1 MRFAIIGSGAVGGY
15 YGARLARAGHAV
27 AFLARGAHLAAMR
40 EHGLRVESPLGDF
53 TLEVEATDD
62 PASVGAVDVAV
73 LAVKTYDNDTALP
86 MLRPLVGE
94 GTTVLTL
101 QNGVDSADEVAGVVG
116 RAAVVGGATYIATA
130 VARPGL
136 IVQTG
141 THRRIV
147 FGEVFGDPPRMT
159 PRVERLAEALLG
171 ADIQAEPAADARVPL
186 WDKFAYLAPFAG
198 FSGASRLPAGPIWA
212 DPFTR
217 ERFLAAVQEVVRVA
231 RAEGVPLGGDL
242 ADRVVAYMDAVPGT
256 MRASLL
262 IDLSQGKRIEVEA
275 LQGSVVRRG
284 RARGVPTPIM
294 STLYALLRPY
304 AGGPPVPPPA

>member
-1 MRFAIIGSGAVGGY
+1 MRFAIVGSGAVGGY
-15 YGARLARAGHAV
+15 YGAKLARAGHAV

-40 EHGLRVESPLGDF
+40 ERGLRVEGPLGDF
-53 TLEVEATDD
+53 TLPVEATDD
-62 PASVGAVDVAV
+62 PSGVGAVDVVV

-101 QNGVDSADEVAGVVG
+101 QNGVDSVDEVAAVVG

-147 FGEVFGDPPRMT
+147 FGEVFGNPPRLT

-186 WDKFAYLAPFAG
+186 WDKFVYLAPFAG
-198 FSGASRLPAGPIWA
+198 FSGASRLPAGPIWG

-217 ERFLAAVQEVVRVA
+217 ERFLAAVHEVAQVA
-231 RAEGVPLGGDL
+231 RAEGVSLGGDL
-242 ADRVVAYMDAVPGT
+242 LDRIVGYMDAVPGT

-262 IDLSQGKRIEVEA
+262 IDLAQGKRIEVEA

-284 RARGVPTPIM
+284 RALGVPTPVM
-294 STLYALLRPY
+294 GTLYALLKPY
-304 AGGPPVPPPA
+304 AQGPPVPPQA